1 MATSRLHTTTGRTAT
16 ALVMAQVVLA
26 SMAASVS
33 MPGVASFT
41 VPAAFP
47 TSVFS
52 SYYVKPGPTQEPQ
65 PALYD
70 PVLNKTFG
78 MGITD
83 PLNIPTHDTDPVY
96 YPKASADLN
105 GTSAAALIDSAKAE
119 ILRIV
124 KGNRTGLTSNCS
136 RCVAALSV
144 GQILAQVAPTYLP
157 DAMVSFCKETGFAS
171 NSTCQSQY
179 EAGSFGATWTQILSL
194 AEVTELDGQFICA
207 SLGHYCPF
215 PNKTD
220 TFTAV
225 FPKPKPMQPKM
236 PQRSNKTVKVL
247 HLSDLHLDPRYEA
260 GSEANC
266 TSSMCCRHS
275 APRTS
280 GAGAGAGAGD
290 AATAPIQLPAPL
302 YGYYRCDSPY
312 YLALAALQSIGPLTG
327 TSAENPAA
335 FALYTGDLVA
345 HGPQTEIS
353 RDYIEDIE
361 LSVWHMLK
369 SYLGG
374 PVYSALGNHDTSP
387 ENLDAPHSLDGPN
400 GTLGRQLSWN
410 YDHVSSLWRY
420 YGWLDNAT
428 AAEAAT
434 HYAAYSV
441 VPPVSKG
448 GLRIIT
454 LNGDLYYQ
462 NNPFAYLHA
471 ANPDFSGMFSFLV
484 SELQAAEDAG
494 QRAWIVSHVLS
505 GWDGTNPMPN
515 GSDLLYQIIER
526 YSPHVVAG
534 VFFGHTHED
543 QAFVYYAHNGTG
555 PGGRS
560 AETAIASAWVGPSLT
575 PLTNVNSGYRLYEVD
590 TGTWDVHEAYTFY
603 ADVDTFQSLE
613 AGTPAGPVFQLEYS
627 TREAYGPQAGW
638 PADAPLN
645 GTFWHRVTEAMERN
659 RTLVE
664 VINGFQGKSSVRSP
678 NCSSDACAEAKV
690 CYMRSGSAPLG
701 RLCPQGFGS
710 VQSPYTGKNF

>member
-1 MATSRLHTTTGRTAT
+1 M
-16 ALVMAQVVLA
+16 QVVIPNLRTNIVLMTLA
-26 SMAASVS
+26 QAVLAAAATTS

-47 TSVFS
+47 ISVFS

-78 MGITD
+78 LGVTD

-96 YPKASADLN
+96 YPKALADLSDA
-105 GTSAAALIDSAKAE
+105 SAEAVIAAAKAE
-119 ILRIV
+119 ILDIV
-124 KGNRTGLTSNCS
+124 KADHTGLTSNCS
-136 RCVAALSV
+136 KCVAALSV
-144 GQILAQVAPTYLP
+144 GQMAAKLAPTYLP

-171 NSTCQSQY
+171 NSTCQAQY
-179 EAGSFGATWTQILSL
+179 ETGSFGATWTQILSH
-194 AEVTELDGQFICA
+194 AEVTGLDGQFICA
-207 SLGHYCPF
+207 ALGSYCPL

-225 FPKPKPMQPKM
+225 FPKPKPAQAKKPR
-236 PQRSNKTVKVL
+236 RSNKMVKVL
-247 HLSDLHLDPRYEA
+247 HLSDLHLDARYEV
-260 GSEANC
+260 GSEGNC

-275 APRTS
+275 APHP
-280 GAGAGAGAGD
+280 GGD
-290 AATAPIQLPAPL
+290 GGSAAAAPIQVPAPL
-302 YGYYRCDSPY
+302 YGYYKCDSPY

-327 TSAENPAA
+327 TSRENPAA

-345 HGPQTEIS
+345 HDPQNQRS
-353 RDYIEDIE
+353 RDYVEDIE

-369 SYLGG
+369 SYIGG
-374 PVYSALGNHDTSP
+374 PVYSALGNHDTNP
-387 ENLDAPHSLDGPN
+387 DNLDVPHGIDDNGP
-400 GTLGRQLSWN
+400 LGQQLSWN
-410 YDHVSSLWRY
+410 YDHVSSLWKY
-420 YGWLDNAT
+420 YGWLGNAT

-441 VPPVSKG
+441 VPPMSDG

-454 LNGDLYYQ
+454 LNTDLYYK
-462 NNPFAYLHA
+462 NNHFAWLHA
-471 ANPDFSGMFSFLV
+471 ADPDFSGMFTFLIQ
-484 SELQAAEDAG
+484 ELQKAEDAG
-494 QRAWIVSHVLS
+494 QRAWIVGHVLS
-505 GWDGTNPMPN
+505 GWDGSNPMPN

-526 YSPHVVAG
+526 YSPHVVAN

-543 QAFVYYAHNGTG
+543 QAFVYYAHNGTN
-555 PGGRS
+555 GRT

-575 PLTNVNSGYRLYEVD
+575 PLTNLNSGYRLYEVD
-590 TGTWDVHEAYTFY
+590 TGTWDIHEAYTFY
-603 ADVDTFQSLE
+603 ADVDSFQDMD
-613 AGTPAGPVFQLEYS
+613 PASQTGPVFQLEYS
-627 TREAYGPQAGW
+627 TRDVYGAQAGGGPEGW

-664 VINGFQGKSSVRSP
+664 VVNGFQGKSSIRSP
-678 NCSSDACAEAKV
+678 NCTSDACAEAKI